1 MFKENEK
8 VQYIEDGKIKTG
20 IILKILGDRVVVSS
34 GGILRKLTVDG
45 VTEWEVPVDEDQTVE
60 ENKEAEE
67 TSEKTITISETEFKN
82 IALDCINEIVDNV
95 DSIEGDHKDVALLLA
110 LTLPIVLGRCHQKLF
125 DADEEDA

>member
-1 MFKENEK
+1 MFKENQK

-45 VTEWEVPVDEDQTVE
+45 VTEWEAPVGEDKTVE
-60 ENKEAEE
+60 ENKEVEKTA
-67 TSEKTITISETEFKN
+67 EKTITISESEFKN
-82 IALDCINEIVDNV
+82 IVLDCVGELV
-95 DSIEGDHKDVALLLA
+95 DSVKEDHKETALLLA
-110 LTLPIVLGRCHQKLF
+110 LVLPMAFGRCHHKIF

>member
-1 MFKENEK
+1 MFKENQK

-45 VTEWEVPVDEDQTVE
+45 VTEWEAPVVEDQTVE
-60 ENKEAEE
+60 DNNKEAEE
-67 TSEKTITISETEFKN
+67 ISEKTITISETEFKN
-82 IALDCINEIVDNV
+82 IALDCVGELV
-95 DSIEGDHKDVALLLA
+95 DSAKEDHKETALLLA
-110 LTLPIVLGRCHQKLF
+110 LVLPMAFGRCHQKLF

>member
-1 MFKENEK
+1 MFKKNQK

-45 VTEWEVPVDEDQTVE
+45 VTEWEVPVGEDKTVE
-60 ENKEAEE
+60 ENKEVEE
-67 TSEKTITISETEFKN
+67 TSEKTITISESKFKN
-82 IALDCINEIVDNV
+82 ISLECINEFVDAA
-95 DSIEGDHKDVALLLA
+95 KDEHNEIALLLA
-110 LTLPIVLGRCHQKLF
+110 LVLPMVLGRCHHELF

>member
-1 MFKENEK
+1 MFKENQK

-45 VTEWEVPVDEDQTVE
+45 VTEWEAPVGEDKTVE
-60 ENKEAEE
+60 ENKEVEE
-67 TSEKTITISETEFKN
+67 TSEKTITISESEFKN
-82 IALDCINEIVDNV
+82 IALDCVGELV
-95 DSIEGDHKDVALLLA
+95 DSAKKDHKETALLLA
-110 LTLPIVLGRCHQKLF
+110 LVLPIAFGRCHHKIF